1 MLEESVKLSG
11 LIIFYFIS
19 NFPIYS
25 CIYAPILPNREPK
38 PSAFRIAVF
47 SFLEQFFSSSTVVS
61 LAKANVLETPT
72 IAVFP
77 RNWFGGEPNFVPF
90 RWRIWLAPSE
100 FLCLLANQDVT
111 FVTLFCTQLPFFC
124 TVLPKN
130 FIDLSQSQSRNFFTY
145 ITYFGRWFFHREPT
159 QYVCVADCY
168 LKVNVLDVPFASPIA
183 IHR

>member
-19 NFPIYS
+19 NFLIYS

-38 PSAFRIAVF
+38 TSAFRIAVF

-90 RWRIWLAPSE
+90 RWRI
-100 FLCLLANQDVT
+100 
-111 FVTLFCTQLPFFC
+111 
-124 TVLPKN
+124 
-130 FIDLSQSQSRNFFTY
+130 
-145 ITYFGRWFFHREPT
+145 
-159 QYVCVADCY
+159 
-168 LKVNVLDVPFASPIA
+168 
-183 IHR
+183 